1 MGFMFVET
9 AKDKALYF
17 CEQGREKH
25 GINAPCEILAV
36 GNKIVWEGKTVRS
49 K

>member
-9 AKDKALYF
+9 AKDRALYN
-17 CEQGREKH
+17 CEKGREKR
-25 GINAPCEILAV
+25 GITAPCEILAL
-36 GNKIVWEGKTVRS
+36 GNKIVWEGKSVRS